1 MRTLGPILGAL
12 ILGSVLVITSRGSMK
27 PGPAASPEHAAMH
40 FHLGRYQRLSG
51 QPDKAVESLRRA
63 LACQPE
69 SYGARAE
76 LGTVLVRLG
85 QRDEA
90 AKQFEAA
97 LALRPDHAESHCGLA
112 NLLLAQ
118 SKAAEA
124 CEHYRQALQTEPD
137 ELSALNNLAWVLSTS
152 NDTALRDGKTA
163 ILHAERAAG
172 LTKHEQPFL
181 LMTLAAAYAA
191 GDRFPDAIA
200 TAETALHLAE
210 GAGNEGLAT
219 MLKAQLT
226 AYHNGTA
233 LR

>member
-1 MRTLGPILGAL
+1 M
-12 ILGSVLVITSRGSMK
+12 
-27 PGPAASPEHAAMH
+27 
-40 FHLGRYQRLSG
+40 
-51 QPDKAVESLRRA
+51 ESLRRA

-76 LGTVLVRLG
+76 LGTSLARLG
-85 QRDEA
+85 QKDEA
-90 AKQFEAA
+90 AKAFEAA
-97 LALRPDHAESHCGLA
+97 LALQPDHAESHCGLA

-124 CEHYRQALQTEPD
+124 CEHYRKALQSEPD

-163 ILHAERAAG
+163 ILHAERAAE
-172 LTKHEQPFL
+172 LTKREQPFI

-191 GDRFPDAIA
+191 GDRFTDAIA
-200 TAETALHLAE
+200 TAEKAQQLAE
-210 GAGNEGLAT
+210 AMSNESLVNT
-219 MLKAQLT
+219 LKAQLA
-226 AYHNGTA
+226 AYRSGTA